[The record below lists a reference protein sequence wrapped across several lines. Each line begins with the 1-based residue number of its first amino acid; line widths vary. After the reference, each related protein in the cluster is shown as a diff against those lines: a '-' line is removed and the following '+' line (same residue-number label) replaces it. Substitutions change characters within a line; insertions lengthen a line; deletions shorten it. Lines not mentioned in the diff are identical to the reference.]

1 MATRRAHRRTASSKK
16 SDEGPRARGRGARS
30 MWSGHVTFGLVS
42 IPVAIHAAV
51 EASNRVAFRQLH
63 RKDMAPIRYKK
74 FCSEEDV
81 EVPNDEI
88 VKGYEVEKGE
98 FAVVEKEEL
107 DKVQEEVGEG
117 DRTIEIVQFVDF
129 ASLNPLLFE
138 KPYFL
143 SPQGGGAKAYG
154 VLQAALV
161 ETKQVGIARFY
172 LRTRPLLAALLPS
185 KSALSLMVMR
195 EFDELRDPDDLDVP
209 RAKAGPAEL
218 KMARQLIESMSDTW
232 DPTAHPNT
240 YRKALEKLVA
250 SKKKFVIEEVEEKE
264 GEPRKVVDLMDALRK
279 SLGQERSATRGSG
292 RAKSGSRRR
301 GAA

>member
-1 MATRRAHRRTASSKK
+1 
-16 SDEGPRARGRGARS
+16 

-51 EASNRVAFRQLH
+51 EASHRVAFRQLH
-63 RKDMAPIRYKK
+63 RKDMARIRYKK

-98 FAVVEKEEL
+98 YAVVEKEEL

-138 KPYFL
+138 KPYYL
-143 SPQGGGAKAYG
+143 TPQGGGAKAYG

-185 KSALSLMVMR
+185 KSVLSLMVMR
-195 EFDELRDPDDLDVP
+195 EFDELRDADDLDVTH
-209 RAKAGPAEL
+209 AKAGPAEL
-218 KMARQLIESMSDTW
+218 KMARQLIDNLAAEWEPEKYTDEYKENLMRVINARMKGKK
-232 DPTAHPNT
+232 P
-240 YRKALEKLVA
+240 KLVA
-250 SKKKFVIEEVEEKE
+250 SKRKFAVAEPEAKE
-264 GEPRKVVDLMDALRK
+264 GEPRKVVDLMEALRK
-279 SLGQERSATRGSG
+279 SLGQERGGERGGTRSSG
-292 RAKSGSRRR
+292 RSKTGSRRR

>member
-1 MATRRAHRRTASSKK
+1 MR
-16 SDEGPRARGRGARS
+16 PI
-30 MWSGHVTFGLVS
+30 WNGHITFGLIS
-42 IPVAIHAAV
+42 IPVSLYSAV
-51 EASNRVAFRQLH
+51 EASERVSFRLLH
-63 RKDMAPIRYKK
+63 RKDHAPIVYKK

-98 FAVVEKEEL
+98 YAIVEKEEL
-107 DKVQEEVGEG
+107 DQVQEEVGEG

-138 KPYFL
+138 KPYYL
-143 SPQGGGAKAYG
+143 TPQGGGAKAYS

-185 KSALSLMVMR
+185 KSVLSLMVMR
-195 EFDELRDPDDLDVP
+195 EFDELRDADDLDVTH
-209 RAKAGPAEL
+209 AKAGPAEL
-218 KMARQLIESMSDTW
+218 KMARQLIDSMSETW

-250 SKKKFVIEEVEEKE
+250 SKRKFAVPEPEAKE
-264 GEPRKVVDLMDALRK
+264 GEPRKVVDLMEALRK
-279 SLGQERSATRGSG
+279 SLGQERGGTRASG
-292 RAKSGSRRR
+292 RSKSGSRRR

>member
-1 MATRRAHRRTASSKK
+1 
-16 SDEGPRARGRGARS
+16 

-42 IPVAIHAAV
+42 IPVAINAAV
-51 EASNRVAFRQLH
+51 EASHRVAFRQLH

-98 FAVVEKEEL
+98 FAIVEKEEL

-129 ASLNPLLFE
+129 ASLNPLMFE
-138 KPYFL
+138 RPYYL
-143 SPQGGGAKAYG
+143 TPQGGGAKAYG

-185 KSALSLMVMR
+185 KSVLSLMVMR

-209 RAKAGPAEL
+209 HAKAGAAEL

-232 DPTAHPNT
+232 DPTAHPNA

-250 SKKKFVIEEVEEKE
+250 SKKKFVIEEPEAKE
-264 GEPRKVVDLMDALRK
+264 GEPRKVVDLMEALRK
-279 SLGQERSATRGSG
+279 SLGQERGTARASG
-292 RAKSGSRRR
+292 RSKSGSRRR